1 MKQLAASADIVE
13 VRAAI
18 KEFAESSDRFA
29 IRVAELRRAA
39 SALVAEISA
48 VMKEARRAVHPQ
60 EIAAV
65 LERAEA
71 FEQVVVERRALL
83 TRQRELTQAATKELQ
98 ALTATNDFAVV
109 QKGVMKYVDWIDF
122 DEGTRRAYGQVHE
135 HWEKLLDGVRA
146 KLRELCSED
155 DPRAITATLKEM
167 EGFNWKGYEA
177 REGVESVSEIIDAA
191 EARCEALTSACR
203 GAMEK
208 MAANEEASVR
218 EIDEMMARYEG
229 WANVGEQRGMLEKA
243 LEACVVR
250 TKEQIESL
258 LQATVEQV
266 GKVDKLLKDVE
277 LSSGGHKSLL
287 EPMEDL
293 YNVRR
298 RLEEE
303 MLSQIDDAMLG
314 EDPKAMASVL
324 ERGQHFGQSLA
335 PSLKALAASRDEIV
349 THATARIALISY
361 QDYHM

>member
-1 MKQLAASADIVE
+1 M
-13 VRAAI
+13 
-18 KEFAESSDRFA
+18 
-29 IRVAELRRAA
+29 
-39 SALVAEISA
+39 
-48 VMKEARRAVHPQ
+48 
-60 EIAAV
+60 
-65 LERAEA
+65 
-71 FEQVVVERRALL
+71 
-83 TRQRELTQAATKELQ
+83 
-98 ALTATNDFAVV
+98 
-109 QKGVMKYVDWIDF
+109 
-122 DEGTRRAYGQVHE
+122 
-135 HWEKLLDGVRA
+135 
-146 KLRELCSED
+146 
-155 DPRAITATLKEM
+155 
-167 EGFNWKGYEA
+167 
-177 REGVESVSEIIDAA
+177 
-191 EARCEALTSACR
+191 
-203 GAMEK
+203 
-208 MAANEEASVR
+208 
-218 EIDEMMARYEG
+218 
-229 WANVGEQRGMLEKA
+229 
-243 LEACVVR
+243 R

-324 ERGQHFGQSLA
+324 ERAQHFGQSLA

>member
-1 MKQLAASADIVE
+1 MFCTSIAACVSPPSDGRRYEDYPEQDIAAAREHLQRRVDEKGDAIEERMKQLAASADIVE

-71 FEQVVVERRALL
+71 FEEVVVERRALL

-229 WANVGEQRGMLEKA
+229 WANVGEQRGMLKKA
-243 LEACVVR
+243 LEAR
-250 TKEQIESL
+250 
-258 LQATVEQV
+258 
-266 GKVDKLLKDVE
+266 
-277 LSSGGHKSLL
+277 
-287 EPMEDL
+287 P
-293 YNVRR
+293 
-298 RLEEE
+298 
-303 MLSQIDDAMLG
+303 
-314 EDPKAMASVL
+314 
-324 ERGQHFGQSLA
+324 A
-335 PSLKALAASRDEIV
+335 PSLQKPPAS
-349 THATARIALISY
+349 ISY
-361 QDYHM
+361 WDHHMLC